1 MPEMRVGIGTES
13 TGPLRGIRVLDLSTI
28 ISGPYCA
35 QILGD
40 LGAEVVKIE
49 RPGAG
54 DETRAWGPPFLKD
67 ADGNDTTEAGY
78 YLSCNRGKKSLTLDI
93 ATNEGQEIV
102 RKLAAK
108 SDVVVEN
115 YKVGQLKKYGL
126 GYDDLKA
133 INPKLVYC
141 SITGFGQTGPWSHR
155 PGYDFIIQGLGGLMS
170 ITGERDDVPGGGPQK
185 VGVAVTDLMTG
196 MYSTIAILA
205 ALTHRERCGA
215 GQYIDLALLDVSV
228 AMLANMNM
236 NYLTSGQ
243 VPKRWGNAHPNVVPY
258 QVFACSD
265 GHIVVAV
272 GNDGQF
278 RKFCE
283 VLGASALGS
292 DVRFATNSNRIRN
305 RAALIPLLE
314 TPVKLRP
321 RDEWVAALEAAGI
334 PCGPINNIAQVFENP
349 QVKARGIKVEIPHPL
364 AGSVPQVA
372 SPMRFSETP
381 IEYQAAPPTLGQHN
395 EYVLRELLGMQKKDI
410 EHLERENI
418 I

>member
-1 MPEMRVGIGTES
+1 MPS
-13 TGPLRGIRVLDLSTI
+13 SLSHLRVLDLSRVLA
-28 ISGPYCA
+28 GPWCSQHLA
-35 QILGD
+35 D
-40 LGAEVVKIE
+40 LGAEVIKIE
-49 RPGAG
+49 RPGTG

-67 ADGNDTTEAGY
+67 IDGNDTTEAGY

-93 ATNEGQEIV
+93 ATKEGQDIV

-108 SDVVVEN
+108 SDVVLEN
-115 YKVGQLKKYGL
+115 FKVGQLKKYGL
-126 GYDDLKA
+126 GYDDLAA
-133 INPKLVYC
+133 INHKLVYC

-170 ITGERDDVPGGGPQK
+170 ITGERDDAAGGGPQK

-205 ALTHRERCGA
+205 ALAHRERSGA
-215 GQYIDLALLDVSV
+215 GQYIDMALLDVSV

-243 VPKRWGNAHPNVVPY
+243 APKRWGNAHPNVVPY

-265 GHIVVAV
+265 GHIIVAV

-283 VLGASALGS
+283 VLGASTLGR
-292 DVRFATNSNRIRN
+292 DERFATNSNRIRN
-305 RAALIPLLE
+305 RAALITLLE
-314 TPVKLRP
+314 PPIKLRT
-321 RDEWVAALEAAGI
+321 RDEWVDALEAAGI
-334 PCGPINNIAQVFENP
+334 PCGPINTIAQVFENP
-349 QVKARGIKVEIPHPL
+349 QVKARGVQLEIPHPL

-372 SPMRFSETP
+372 NPMRFSETP
-381 IEYQAAPPTLGQHN
+381 IEYHAAPPTLGQHN
-395 EYVLRELLGMQKKDI
+395 EYVLRELLGMGSDDI
-410 EHLERENI
+410 EKLSRKNVI
-418 I
+418 

>member
-1 MPEMRVGIGTES
+1 MSGALS
-13 TGPLRGIRVLDLSTI
+13 HIRVLDLSRVLA
-28 ISGPYCA
+28 GPWCSQHLA
-35 QILGD
+35 D
-40 LGAEVVKIE
+40 LGAEVIKIE
-49 RPGAG
+49 RPGTG
-54 DETRAWGPPFLKD
+54 DETRAWGPPYLKD
-67 ADGNDTTEAGY
+67 RDGNDTSEAGY

-93 ATNEGQEIV
+93 ATKEGQDII

-108 SDVVVEN
+108 SDVVLEN

-126 GYDDLKA
+126 GYDDLAA

-141 SITGFGQTGPWSHR
+141 SITGFGQTGPWCHR

-170 ITGERDDVPGGGPQK
+170 ITGERDDLPGGGPQK

-196 MYSTIAILA
+196 MYATIAILA
-205 ALTHRERCGA
+205 ALTHRERSGA
-215 GQYIDLALLDVSV
+215 GQHIDMALLDVSV

-265 GHIVVAV
+265 GHIIVAV
-272 GNDGQF
+272 GNDSQF

-283 VLGASALGS
+283 VLDAPNLAS
-292 DVRFATNSNRIRN
+292 DERFITNSNRIRN

-314 TPVKLRP
+314 PLVARRT
-321 RDEWVAALEAAGI
+321 RDEWVNALEAASI
-334 PCGPINNIAQVFENP
+334 PCGPINNIDQVFDNP
-349 QVKARGIKVEIPHPL
+349 QVKARGIKVEVPHPL
-364 AGSVPQVA
+364 AGVVPQVA

-381 IEYQAAPPTLGQHN
+381 IEYQVAPPTLGQHS
-395 EYVLRELLGMQKKDI
+395 EYVLRDLLGMDMEEFEQLSTKKVI
-410 EHLERENI
+410 
-418 I
+418 

>member
-1 MPEMRVGIGTES
+1 MPS
-13 TGPLRGIRVLDLSTI
+13 SLSHIRVLDLSRVLA
-28 ISGPYCA
+28 GPWCSQHLA
-35 QILGD
+35 D
-40 LGAEVVKIE
+40 LGAEVIKIE
-49 RPGAG
+49 RPGSG
-54 DETRAWGPPFLKD
+54 DETRGWGPPYLKD
-67 ADGNDTTEAGY
+67 ANGNDTSEAGY

-93 ATNEGQEIV
+93 STPRGQDIV

-108 SDVVVEN
+108 SDVVLEN

-126 GYDDLKA
+126 GYADLFA

-170 ITGERDDVPGGGPQK
+170 ITGERDDLPGGGPQK

-196 MYSTIAILA
+196 MYATIAILA
-205 ALTHRERCGA
+205 ALAHRERSGA
-215 GQYIDLALLDVSV
+215 GQHIDMALLDVSV

-265 GHIVVAV
+265 GHIIVAV

-278 RKFCE
+278 RKFCA
-283 VLGASALGS
+283 VLGEAALGN
-292 DVRFATNSNRIRN
+292 DERFATNSNRIRN
-305 RAALIPLLE
+305 RDALIPLLE
-314 TPVKLRP
+314 PLVKQRT
-321 RDEWVAALEAAGI
+321 RDDWVNALETADV
-334 PCGPINNIAQVFENP
+334 PCGPINNIDQVFENP
-349 QVKARGIKVEIPHPL
+349 QVQARGIKVAIPHPL
-364 AGSVPQVA
+364 AGTVPQVR
-372 SPMRFSETP
+372 SPMQFSETP
-381 IEYQAAPPTLGQHN
+381 IEYHAAPPMLGQHN
-395 EYVLRELLGMQKKDI
+395 EYVLRELLGMDKTEVDRLQ
-410 EHLERENI
+410 REKI